1 MRDRFRKGLE
11 TCSVAEIVAEAR
23 TDQHALD
30 LFFQSHPEVVVVS
43 TSLPAK
49 GGFEVLR
56 CIKRDSP
63 RCEVILTS
71 RSPNRFIRE
80 VARLLGAAGVCSA
93 NDGCFQLR
101 GLLQGIWRSRI
112 GKAFERS
119 GSGETERPPEPPGD
133 E

>member
-1 MRDRFRKGLE
+1 MLADESCAVRERFRKSLE
-11 TCSVAEIVAEAR
+11 SCSVAEIVAEAG

-56 CIKRDSP
+56 RIKRAVP

-71 RSPNRFIRE
+71 RFPNQFIRDT
-80 VARLLGAAGVCSA
+80 ARLLGAAGVCSA
-93 NDGCFQLR
+93 DDECSQLR
-101 GLLQGIWRSRI
+101 SVLQSLWLARI
-112 GKAFERS
+112 GTDAD
-119 GSGETERPPEPPGD
+119 G
-133 E
+133 